1 MVIYRK
7 NKNDAFFK
15 NNMMSEKVAVISGA
29 AEDYGRDVLNET
41 VKFEGSVVLRPY
53 TDKVIILKNVADYQK
68 YNNSDTDFRF
78 MFKVEKC
85 FFEKLLDKNNLE
97 EWLITHT
104 YPNESRDF
112 CREQITTWF
121 RPNTIRN
128 YETFDFENYYYYVRT
143 R

>member
-1 MVIYRK
+1 MVIYKK
-7 NKNDAFFK
+7 NKNDTFFK

-41 VKFEGSVVLRPY
+41 VDIEGTVVLRPC
-53 TDKVIILKNVADYQK
+53 TDKVIILKNDADYHK
-68 YNNSDTDFRF
+68 YYNSKTDYRF
-78 MFKVEKC
+78 MYKVEKC

-97 EWLITHT
+97 EWLCIHT
-104 YPNESRDF
+104 YPNESRNF
-112 CREQITTWF
+112 CREQITTWL
-121 RPNTIRN
+121 RPHTIRN